1 MDKKYLFG
9 AMLAMTVAFS
19 ATTTSCSEN
28 DDPKTEK
35 EQPSADLDYTASNA
49 KAWGNYMKN
58 VAILLNNDAEK
69 LYSQWAE
76 NYHTTE
82 VNTGVPFAELFK
94 QHDSRSGY
102 NNVKACAQEIV
113 EKMAEIANEVGSA
126 KIGDPYAKWVSGK
139 TTEALYAVESW
150 YSWHRA
156 RITPTISAPLPTPTM
171 ANSMVAPQ
179 TWPKTLWQRPLK
191 EQPSTKP
198 SASKSRTP
206 KTPLWASRRL
216 SVITSAALKRKK
228 QWRLAPLCKP
238 V

>member
-9 AMLAMTVAFS
+9 AMFAMTVAFS

-102 NNVKACAQEIV
+102 NDVKACAQEIV

-139 TTEALYAVESW
+139 PLRRSMLLSLGTAGIRATT
-150 YSWHRA
+150 
-156 RITPTISAPLPTPTM
+156 TPTISAPLPTPTM
-171 ANSMVAPQ
+171 ANSMAAPQ

-191 EQPSTKP
+191 ELPSTKP

-206 KTPLWASRRL
+206 KRHSGHH
-216 SVITSAALKRKK
+216 AAFPQSHR
-228 QWRLAPLCKP
+228 QR
-238 V
+238 